1 MIHNLNNTPLFSLL
15 VLLMFI
21 FLSCA
26 PKLDERVK
34 AYEQAYNSHD
44 VEKIMSF
51 YADDI
56 KFEVVGFF
64 VKEGT
69 EEVRNLTEYD
79 VTVNIQMSISNIK
92 VNGDT
97 ATFTLIESNDWF
109 RLAGVEELVYEPNR
123 IVFRDGLIKEI
134 RAEITP
140 ESVKAAGKAYQ
151 TIMQWASKEHSE
163 ALAELTPGGIFSYT
177 AETAK
182 KWLELLKEWRNK

>member
-1 MIHNLNNTPLFSLL
+1 MIHSLNSAPLSSLL

-34 AYEQAYNSHD
+34 TYEQAYNSHD

-64 VKEGT
+64 VKEGK
-69 EEVRNLTEYD
+69 EEVRSLTEYD
-79 VTVNIQMSISNIK
+79 ATVNIHMSISNIK
-92 VNGDT
+92 INGDT

-123 IVFRDGLIKEI
+123 IVFRNGLITEI

-140 ESVKAAGKAYQ
+140 ESAKAASKAWQ
-151 TIMQWASKEHSE
+151 TMMQWASKEHSE
-163 ALAELTPGGIFSYT
+163 ALAELMPGGKFIYT